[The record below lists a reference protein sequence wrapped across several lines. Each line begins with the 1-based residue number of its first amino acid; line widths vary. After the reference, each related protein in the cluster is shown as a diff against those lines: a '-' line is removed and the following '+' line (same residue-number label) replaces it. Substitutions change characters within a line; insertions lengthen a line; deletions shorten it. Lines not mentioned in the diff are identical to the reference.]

1 MDGRGGDN
9 SGLGKLVFRTTN
21 FGSSWDTIGRVQYP
35 NNEFNYSVFFPSLNT
50 GYCGGTSG
58 YTYKTTNGG
67 FNWYE
72 QVITGGAFRRDFNF
86 VNDTV
91 GWVVGG
97 GGHIFKTTTGGQFV
111 SIEPISNLIPE
122 NFKLYQN
129 YPNPFNS
136 MTNVK
141 FQIPKTAYVKISVYD
156 ILGSEMKRLV
166 NAKLSAGT
174 YVITFD
180 ANSLA
185 SGVYFYSLF
194 IDGKLFSTNKMILS
208 K

>member
-1 MDGRGGDN
+1 M
-9 SGLGKLVFRTTN
+9 
-21 FGSSWDTIGRVQYP
+21 QYP

-58 YTYKTTNGG
+58 YTFKTTNGG

-111 SIEPISNLIPE
+111 GIEPVSSIIPGKF
-122 NFKLYQN
+122 NLYQN
-129 YPNPFNS
+129 YPNPFNNQTIFEFDIS
-136 MTNVK
+136 ENENYQFEIFDVLGR
-141 FQIPKTAYVKISVYD
+141 KIRV
-156 ILGSEMKRLV
+156 LFNENMKKGRYKLTFNGDNLSSGIYICRLV
-166 NAKLSAGT
+166 TKKIQ
-174 YVITFD
+174 V
-180 ANSLA
+180 
-185 SGVYFYSLF
+185 
-194 IDGKLFSTNKMILS
+194 S
-208 K
+208 KTMVLIK